1 MTIWNLHGTG
11 IQLLLIHS
19 HLHAL
24 YFDLSFIC
32 SNIRSFFRC
41 FTHSLSLSVSLTRT
55 FYLTLS
61 FSYCHSHTHARSL
74 SLSLSLLAAIKQLCC
89 HSCALLALTRSF
101 VRSISFTLTLDL
113 ARSLVSLLNVRISC
127 QIIYLVFFVLFFVYS
142 VCLYSYNN
150 HFPNDYT
157 LNSSNF
163 LHFFTNNNWIVAPN
177 FLSAHF
183 FVIEFAIV
191 FVAVPMHSAKQSS
204 TTALE
209 TWKRSSSRQQKV
221 QVRTKYFY
229 QVLRI

>member
-1 MTIWNLHGTG
+1 MALASNCESFTP
-11 IQLLLIHS
+11 
-19 HLHAL
+19 HLHTF
-24 YFDLSFIC
+24 YFDLPLIC
-32 SNIRSFFRC
+32 SNIRSLNLFHSFFFTYIRKH
-41 FTHSLSLSVSLTRT
+41 THSFSLLFALAFSFS
-55 FYLTLS
+55 LTLS
-61 FSYCHSHTHARSL
+61 LPFF
-74 SLSLSLLAAIKQLCC
+74 LLAIIKQLCC
-89 HSCALLALTRSF
+89 PSCALILTCTFIRF
-101 VRSISFTLTLDL
+101 LSFTPSLGL

-191 FVAVPMHSAKQSS
+191 FIAVSMHSAKQSS

-209 TWKRSSSRQQKV
+209 T
-221 QVRTKYFY
+221 
-229 QVLRI
+229 